1 MITRV
6 VNVVTVAFVGLLA
19 VTARADS
26 FRDFAQL
33 DSGRMHAGVRMQ
45 LRDDG
50 GRRGILRL
58 DASGKGGALIFT
70 PEQWKQVLRA
80 VQSKSGQAEAVSGGS
95 LKVES
100 SGAGVKL
107 TMVPPS
113 GDSYG
118 PVAVELASA
127 SELQSAVAAVDAEL
141 AKKK

>member
-1 MITRV
+1 MIARLVKTL
-6 VNVVTVAFVGLLA
+6 TVACVALLA
-19 VTARADS
+19 VAARADS
-26 FRDFAQL
+26 YRDFAQL
-33 DSGRMHAGVRMQ
+33 DNGRMHAGVRMQ
-45 LRDDG
+45 LRADG

-58 DASGKGGALIFT
+58 DAAGRGGALLFT
-70 PEQWKQVLRA
+70 PEQWKRVLQA
-80 VQSKSGQAEAVSGGS
+80 VQSKSGQAEAASGGS

-127 SELQSAVAAVDAEL
+127 SELQSAVAAVDGEL